1 MVTRTKTSGTP
12 SELRAAAIAA
22 ATAAIAHKGKM
33 DGFSK
38 RFTAAVLR
46 LAAMGTDV
54 AKAEGEALGKEL
66 AAITGGGSY
75 ASNAKR
81 ILAATP
87 AAARKALEACEDEGG
102 SGFPAPAGLFKK
114 FPDDFPSL
122 TGTGRKGKEAV
133 DKATN
138 DGVSLNTPAGW
149 KLACMALCA
158 NVQGL
163 KAWSNDD
170 IDAARD
176 SAKRILALIDRNKA

>member
-1 MVTRTKTSGTP
+1 MATKTPKTP
-12 SELRAAAIAA
+12 AELRTAAIAA
-22 ATAAIAHKGKM
+22 ATSAIAHKGKM

-46 LAAMGTDV
+46 LAAMGTAT
-54 AKAEGEALGKEL
+54 AKAEGEALGAEL
-66 AAITGGGSY
+66 AKLTGGASY

-87 AAARKALEACEDEGG
+87 AAARKALEACEDDGG

-114 FPDDFPSL
+114 FPEEFPSL
-122 TGTGRKGKEAV
+122 SDTGRKGKTE

-149 KLACMALCA
+149 SLALTALCA
-158 NVQGL
+158 NVQGQ
-163 KAWSNDD
+163 KAWSLDD
-170 IDAARD
+170 INAARD
-176 SAKRILALIDRNKA
+176 SAQRILALIERNKA

>member
-1 MVTRTKTSGTP
+1 MATRKIDNSP
-12 SELRAAAIAA
+12 MALRAAAIKAA
-22 ATAAIAHKGKM
+22 VDAIAANGRL

-46 LAAMGTDV
+46 LAAQGTDE
-54 AKAEGEALGKEL
+54 ARAEGETLGKEL
-66 AAITGGGSY
+66 TALTNGASY

-87 AAARKALEACEDEGG
+87 AAARKALEACEDDGG

-114 FPDDFPSL
+114 FPEEFPSL
-122 TGTGRKGKEAV
+122 SDKGRKAKVE

-149 KLACMALCA
+149 TLALTALCA
-158 NVQGL
+158 NIQGQ

-170 IDAARD
+170 IAACRD
-176 SAKRILALIDRNKA
+176 SAQKILAILKRNAA

>member
-1 MVTRTKTSGTP
+1 MATRKIDNSP
-12 SELRAAAIAA
+12 MALRSAAVKAAQDAIAA
-22 ATAAIAHKGKM
+22 KGKL

-46 LAAMGTDV
+46 LAAQGTDE
-54 AKAEGEALGKEL
+54 ARTEGETLGKEL
-66 AAITGGGSY
+66 TAITGGASY

-114 FPDDFPSL
+114 FPEEFPSL
-122 TGTGRKGKEAV
+122 SDKGRKAKPET
-133 DKATN
+133 DKAAN

-149 KLACMALCA
+149 TLALTALCA
-158 NVQGL
+158 NVQGQ
-163 KAWSNDD
+163 KAWTSDD
-170 IDAARD
+170 IAAARD
-176 SAKRILALIDRNKA
+176 SAQRILAIIKRNAA